1 MEIIWSISENDI
13 HKVKEVINSNQ
24 NAFLQ
29 ARKERNVNRQNL
41 QISKDAIIRALLMC
55 LLTSQQRSGPDSLV
69 GKFLGQSPFPVTY
82 EKIQQ
87 TDKIESFVKD
97 TLSDYDLTRFV
108 NRISE
113 FFASNIKKFQENN
126 WAIIL
131 ELKKLTEIDSKTEER
146 RIADKLDDELKGLGP
161 KQARNFLQALGLTK
175 YEIPIDSRIT
185 NWLNEFEFPVSLRSS
200 PLGDVGYYHFVL
212 DGIQEL
218 CEKAQVYPCLLDAAI
233 FSSFDNNGWTKEKVR
248 F

>member
-1 MEIIWSISENDI
+1 MEIIWSITQNDI
-13 HKVKEVINSNQ
+13 RKVKEVISSNQ

-29 ARKERNVNRQNL
+29 ARKERNVHRLNL
-41 QISKDAIIRALLMC
+41 QINKDAIIRALLMC
-55 LLTSQQRSGPDSLV
+55 LLTSQQRSGPDSVV
-69 GKFLGQSPFPVTY
+69 GNFLGQSPFPVTY

-87 TDKIESFVKD
+87 SDNIEFFVKD
-97 TLSDYDLTRFV
+97 TLTDHDLTRFL
-108 NRISE
+108 NRISK
-113 FFASNIKKFQENN
+113 FFTSNIKKFQENN
-126 WAIIL
+126 WAIIS
-131 ELKKLTEIDSKTEER
+131 ELKNLAEIDSKTEER
-146 RIADKLDDELKGLGP
+146 RIADKYNDELKGLGP

-185 NWLNEFEFPVSLRSS
+185 NWLNEFGFPVSLSSS

-218 CEKAQVYPCLLDAAI
+218 CKKAQVYPCLLDAAI